1 MTDNAAAVS
10 GDLVLLGRAEKPHGL
25 KGALSVR
32 LFVGYGRAGFRE
44 GTTLVLEG
52 IGPVT
57 VVRCTE
63 RGDSRYSLTF
73 REVRSR
79 QEAEEY
85 RNASLSISRESM
97 GDLDFIPLFGFP
109 GMTLESG
116 GSVMKVL
123 DAEPSGANPM
133 LLVEHGEKVFHVP
146 IILVMETGRVD
157 WDGMRIE
164 VELPEGLEDL
174 PL

>member
-1 MTDNAAAVS
+1 MTDQAVTGS

-25 KGALSVR
+25 KGSVSVR
-32 LFVGYGRAGFRE
+32 MFVGHGRVGFRE
-44 GTTLVLEG
+44 GTSLVLDG
-52 IGPVT
+52 IGTVT

-79 QEAEEY
+79 QEAEEH
-85 RNASLSISRESM
+85 RNASLFISRASM
-97 GDLDFIPLFGFP
+97 GELDFIPLYGFP
-109 GMTLESG
+109 GMTLESR

-146 IILVMETGRVD
+146 VILVMETGRVD